1 MSQEEQDDLQGGPE
15 EGGGYSGRYL
25 HIANG
30 KIVERTTADN
40 PKAVKRTPKPED
52 DGTPRP
58 DVYEL
63 INDSFS
69 GRIEAMFNRER
80 TVPWQNHPLKSTVVV
95 LRAGNELYN
104 LELQHNGRYWPVFM
118 NCLASGA
125 VNLSRGIR
133 IRAWDYKSKKPPFK
147 RIVGLGVYQKATA
160 AQIEAASKPGATFKI
175 EEDGTVQIPW
185 RWTKEN
191 PGKQPQPV
199 VHKIPGKDDI
209 WDFSARDEFLRGVVV
224 YFEEKLKAMREA
236 ELSELEQAG
245 ATTATPEPTPAPV
258 PVAQAAQPAA
268 PVSQQG
274 PPDFD
279 PNDEGPPPFADF
291 PASGASEDENLP
303 F

>member
-30 KIVERTTADN
+30 KVVERTTADN
-40 PKAVKRTPKPED
+40 PKAVKRTPKPKD

-63 INDSFS
+63 IYDSFS

-80 TVPWQNHPLKSTVVV
+80 TVPWQTHPLKSTVVV
-95 LRAGNELYN
+95 LKAGGELYN

-125 VNLSRGIR
+125 VDLNRGVR
-133 IRAWDYKSKKPPFK
+133 IKAWDYKQKGTQK
-147 RIVGLGVYQKATA
+147 RMVGLGLYQKATA
-160 AQIEAASKPGATFKI
+160 AQVEAASKPDAKFKLQD
-175 EEDGTVQIPW
+175 DGTVQIPW

-191 PGKQPQPV
+191 PGKQPPPK

-209 WDFSARDEFLRGVVV
+209 WDFSERDEFLRGVVV
-224 YFEEKLKAMREA
+224 FFEEKLKAMREA
-236 ELSELEQAG
+236 ELNELEQAG
-245 ATTATPEPTPAPV
+245 ATTATPEPAPKPT
-258 PVAQAAQPAA
+258 PVAQTAPVAA

-279 PNDEGPPPFADF
+279 PNDEGPPPFTDF
-291 PASGASEDENLP
+291 GPPAGEDQDLP